1 MLGLDFHVIFIFCL
15 HCALYKIHAWKLF
28 VYGKIFAL
36 EKSKAEESP
45 WKKKKKQAQTEKESN
60 NNNTTTT
67 LFFHPKIY
75 KKEKFIIIVQ
85 TMIGALAAQN
95 NLRVKNARQPV
106 ERKDV

>member
-1 MLGLDFHVIFIFCL
+1 MTLFKFFFI
-15 HCALYKIHAWKLF
+15 
-28 VYGKIFAL
+28 
-36 EKSKAEESP
+36 S
-45 WKKKKKQAQTEKESN
+45 TTTT
-60 NNNTTTT
+60 TTTT

-85 TMIGALAAQN
+85 TMIGALAARN

>member
-1 MLGLDFHVIFIFCL
+1 MEWFVDLKCRTARRNLTSLDGKEAKFTPDRGLSMLFSGYPFI
-15 HCALYKIHAWKLF
+15 
-28 VYGKIFAL
+28 
-36 EKSKAEESP
+36 S
-45 WKKKKKQAQTEKESN
+45 TT
-60 NNNTTTT
+60 TTTT

-85 TMIGALAAQN
+85 TMIGALAARN

>member
-1 MLGLDFHVIFIFCL
+1 MSLLMEHPTFQILTLKHIFSRKLDKTDLQLIKVTL
-15 HCALYKIHAWKLF
+15 
-28 VYGKIFAL
+28 
-36 EKSKAEESP
+36 
-45 WKKKKKQAQTEKESN
+45 TTT
-60 NNNTTTT
+60 TTTT

-85 TMIGALAAQN
+85 TMIGALAARN

>member
-1 MLGLDFHVIFIFCL
+1 MEKSLLM
-15 HCALYKIHAWKLF
+15 
-28 VYGKIFAL
+28 

-45 WKKKKKQAQTEKESN
+45 WKKKIIKNRPKLRKKA
-60 NNNTTTT
+60 TTTT

-85 TMIGALAAQN
+85 TMIGALAARN